1 MEKIAISYI
10 RFSTAQQAEGE
21 SLARQTKLA
30 QDYAALHSM
39 RLDESL
45 TMRDLGI
52 SAFTGKNLSQGA
64 LGAFVKAV
72 QEKKVPPNCYLLI
85 EDVDRLSRLPVMEAL
100 EVFQKIINGGVT
112 VVTLKDGIQYNSEQL
127 RNDWTRLMPVLVSM
141 GRGYD
146 ESVRKSDRIRDG
158 WAAKKVNAREHGT
171 PLGALAPAWL
181 TYVPPDKDSGTP
193 ASYKVDESRKATIKL
208 IFELSIGGKGM
219 VAIAQDLHERG
230 IAPFGKRGVGSWS
243 GSSLQRLLKNRALLG
258 EYQPSEYIPYIEDG
272 VRKREQKLVGRAIPN
287 FYPKVIEEGLFLKA
301 EEALASRRIH
311 KVTRSAKNPN
321 VWHGVIKCHHCG
333 SALHLTTRE
342 HKYLICYKAR
352 LGMCTEARYIRL
364 DLAEQYFKEML
375 AKIDS
380 MALVQSSNN
389 ELERALLD
397 AKVTLSNYQADVD
410 YFMQQM
416 RSPETR
422 STSMA
427 VLMSEA
433 EQAARLAESK
443 VKDVESLFA
452 KETIIDKEE
461 FFKRLDLITPEGR
474 RNANMLVKQV
484 RVEASVEG
492 SIFRIKQ
499 DGSLLFT
506 LSKDRSDRI
515 VSTPYTKDQFVKMQI
530 QDSPSLDR
538 VLGYHKR
545 RRKEQGVTERQSGQ
559 TANSTAP
566 DWTEHDEELSD
577 EAYALLNITDAG
589 EDPVYYEV
597 PLTDPGD
604 SPS

>member
-21 SLARQTKLA
+21 SLARQTKMA
-30 QDYAALHSM
+30 EEYAARNGM

-52 SAFTGKNLSQGA
+52 SAFSGKNLSQGA

-72 QEKKVPPNCYLLI
+72 QEKKVPPNSYLLI

-100 EVFQKIINGGVT
+100 EVFQKIIKGGVT
-112 VVTLKDGIQYNSEQL
+112 VVTLKDGIQYSSEQL
-127 RNDWTRLMPVLVSM
+127 RDDWTRLMPVFVSM

-146 ESVRKSDRIRDG
+146 ESVTKSGRIRDG
-158 WAAKKVNAREHGT
+158 WAAKKVNAREHKT

-181 TYVPPDKDSGTP
+181 IYVPPDKDSGTP
-193 ASYKVDESRKATIKL
+193 ASYKVDESRKETIKL

-219 VAIAQDLHERG
+219 VAIAQELRERG
-230 IAPFGKRGVGSWS
+230 IAPFGNRGVGSWS

-272 VRKREQKLVGRAIPN
+272 VRKRKQKLVGRAIPN

-321 VWHGVIKCHHCG
+321 LWHGVVKCHYCG

-352 LGMCTEARYIRL
+352 LGMCKEARYVRL
-364 DLAEQYFKEML
+364 DLAELYFKEML

-397 AKVTLSNYQADVD
+397 AKVVLSNCQADVD

-422 STSMA
+422 SNGMA
-427 VLMSEA
+427 ILLSEA
-433 EQAARLAESK
+433 EQAARLAEAK
-443 VKDVESLFA
+443 VKEVESLFA

-461 FFKRLDLITPEGR
+461 FFNRLDLASPEGR

-484 RVEASVEG
+484 GVEACVEG
-492 SIFRIKQ
+492 YVFHIKQ
-499 DGSLLFT
+499 AGTLLFT
-506 LSKDRSDRI
+506 LLKDGRDKII
-515 VSTPYTKDQFVKMQI
+515 VTPYTKDQFVKMQI
-530 QDSPSLDR
+530 QDSPSLDQ

-545 RRKEQGVTERQSGQ
+545 RRKEQGIPERHSRPVAD
-559 TANSTAP
+559 TNAP
-566 DWTEHDEELSD
+566 DWSQYDETLPD
-577 EAYALLNITDAG
+577 EAYALLGITDAG
-589 EDPVYYEV
+589 DDAVFYEV
-597 PLTDPGD
+597 PLHAPDD
-604 SPS
+604 SPA

>member
-1 MEKIAISYI
+1 
-10 RFSTAQQAEGE
+10 
-21 SLARQTKLA
+21 
-30 QDYAALHSM
+30 
-39 RLDESL
+39 
-45 TMRDLGI
+45 
-52 SAFTGKNLSQGA
+52 
-64 LGAFVKAV
+64 
-72 QEKKVPPNCYLLI
+72 
-85 EDVDRLSRLPVMEAL
+85 
-100 EVFQKIINGGVT
+100 
-112 VVTLKDGIQYNSEQL
+112 
-127 RNDWTRLMPVLVSM
+127 
-141 GRGYD
+141 
-146 ESVRKSDRIRDG
+146 
-158 WAAKKVNAREHGT
+158 
-171 PLGALAPAWL
+171 
-181 TYVPPDKDSGTP
+181 
-193 ASYKVDESRKATIKL
+193 
-208 IFELSIGGKGM
+208 
-219 VAIAQDLHERG
+219 
-230 IAPFGKRGVGSWS
+230 
-243 GSSLQRLLKNRALLG
+243 LKNRALLG
-258 EYQPSEYIPYIEDG
+258 EYQPSEYIPYVEDG
-272 VRKREQKLVGRAIPN
+272 VRKRKQKLVGRAIPN

-321 VWHGVIKCHHCG
+321 VWHGVIKCYHCG

-352 LGMCTEARYIRL
+352 LGMCTKARYIRL

-380 MALVQSSNN
+380 MALIQSSNN

-397 AKVTLSNYQADVD
+397 AKVKLSNSQADVD

-433 EQAARLAESK
+433 EQAVRLAELK

-492 SIFRIKQ
+492 TIFRIKQ

-506 LSKDRSDRI
+506 LSKDRKDRI

-530 QDSPSLDR
+530 QDSPSLDQ

-545 RRKEQGVTERQSGQ
+545 RRKEQGIPETQHEVSSGSDAEE
-559 TANSTAP
+559 TPSTQEP
-566 DWTEHDEELSD
+566 WDWSD
-577 EAYALLNITDAG
+577 ITPEPYG
-589 EDPVYYEV
+589 Y
-597 PLTDPGD
+597 TRND
-604 SPS
+604 SPD